1 MRQHRP
7 GKNSCAVLAVLTACF
22 AVCIASDASA
32 QAANSLNLSGNLSGM
47 PLSPS
52 LFQHSAPAPL
62 TPDPGG
68 AFTSPAASMPVP
80 PLARATLPTAEN
92 PAPDTQATAEHDDGS
107 SHAALDDTAL
117 DRVR

>member
-1 MRQHRP
+1 MRRHCP
-7 GKNSCAVLAVLTACF
+7 GKCASAILAILAAGVV
-22 AVCIASDASA
+22 VCAASNADA
-32 QAANSLNLSGNLSGM
+32 QAANSLNLSGNLGSV

-68 AFTSPAASMPVP
+68 AFTSPAAAMPVP
-80 PLARATLPTAEN
+80 PLARTTIPSAEN
-92 PAPDTQATAEHDDGS
+92 QAPETEAVAEHDDGS
-107 SHAALDDTAL
+107 THPALDDKAL